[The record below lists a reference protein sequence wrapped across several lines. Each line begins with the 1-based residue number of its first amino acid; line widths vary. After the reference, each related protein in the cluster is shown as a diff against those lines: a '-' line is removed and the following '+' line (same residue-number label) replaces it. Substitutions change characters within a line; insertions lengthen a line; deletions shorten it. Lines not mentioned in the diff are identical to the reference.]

1 MASDNF
7 DPVPACFSG
16 VQWLPIP
23 RLERIVLEKLRRL
36 EKHLGT
42 TITLPIPVEEMIEE
56 VERIPVEAFEGS
68 DRFPADVLGAYDF
81 RGKVM
86 FVREDI
92 EHVGRKRFTQ
102 AHEYG
107 HFVLHSGHF
116 LQGVFDFFGSDDEG
130 SVQLFREQSSTRNK
144 LEYQANKFASHFLM
158 PTHLVKELIDPLQ
171 RSVSIDELQRMLSSQ
186 AQVSLTAAGIR
197 LRDFGLS

>member
-1 MASDNF
+1 MPTDNF
-7 DPVPACFSG
+7 DPIPACFSG

-23 RLERIVLEKLRRL
+23 RLERIVLEKLGRL
-36 EKHLGT
+36 ERHLGT
-42 TITLPIPVEEMIEE
+42 TISLPIPVEEMIEE

-68 DRFPADVLGAYDF
+68 DRFPLDVLGAYDF

-86 FVREDI
+86 FVREDV
-92 EHVGRKRFTQ
+92 EHLGRKRFTQ

-116 LQGVFDFFGSDDEG
+116 LQGVFDFFGEDNEG
-130 SVQLFREQSSTRNK
+130 SVQLFREHSSTRNK
-144 LEYQANKFASHFLM
+144 LEWQANKFASHFLM

-171 RSVSIDELQRMLSSQ
+171 RNASFDELQRLLSGR
-186 AQVSLTAAGIR
+186 AEVSLQAAGIR